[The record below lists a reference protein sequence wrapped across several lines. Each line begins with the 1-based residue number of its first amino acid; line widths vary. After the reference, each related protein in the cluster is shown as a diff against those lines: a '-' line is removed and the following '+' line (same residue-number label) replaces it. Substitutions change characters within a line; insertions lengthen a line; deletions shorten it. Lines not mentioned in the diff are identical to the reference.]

1 MEKTILD
8 ACNMERQ
15 GPSVLADLLLT
26 QRGVA
31 PRLPE
36 VTMVELIATTIRYVW
51 WERRQA
57 THGESVRQPERTAQ
71 AISAL
76 VMNYTRS
83 RKTKNN
89 GICRHGWVKPKEDYV
104 KLNVDDSF
112 DADKRSGAS
121 GMILGD
127 AHGFFIAGGNCT
139 ITFVEDAATADAMV
153 LRDGLIM
160 VEALGCSKLVINSD
174 CVEVIDVMKNG
185 SHTQGPAAAIYE
197 DCFFFS
203 L

>member
-1 MEKTILD
+1 
-8 ACNMERQ
+8 
-15 GPSVLADLLLT
+15 
-26 QRGVA
+26 
-31 PRLPE
+31 
-36 VTMVELIATTIRYVW
+36 
-51 WERRQA
+51 
-57 THGESVRQPERTAQ
+57 VRQPERTAQ

-185 SHTQGPAAAIYE
+185 GHTQGPAAAIYE
-197 DCFFFS
+197 DFFFLCREFNDVIFEHCPRES
-203 L
+203 NFAAHVLAREPVDDPQLWKDDPPEFIIDVIANDVSVFSKVI